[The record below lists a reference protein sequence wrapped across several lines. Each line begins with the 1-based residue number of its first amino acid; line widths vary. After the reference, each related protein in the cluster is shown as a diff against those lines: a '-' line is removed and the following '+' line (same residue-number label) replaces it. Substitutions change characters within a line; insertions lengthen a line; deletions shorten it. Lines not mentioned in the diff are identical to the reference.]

1 LPDDGVIAFWQP
13 QDELMCSGERRCRN
27 DLLHRHGRVRERNV
41 VAYRAVEQHIFLQ
54 HDAQLP
60 TQPGGV
66 DGGKVD
72 ALHHHAPTLRYVE
85 PLGKLGERA
94 LAGARGADDANDLTG
109 RTLKL
114 TSCSTSGPSIR

>member
-1 LPDDGVIAFWQP
+1 
-13 QDELMCSGERRCRN
+13 
-27 DLLHRHGRVRERNV
+27 GRVSERNV
-41 VAYRAVEQHIFLQ
+41 CAYRAVEQHIFLQ

-66 DGGKVD
+66 DDGKVD
-72 ALHHHAPTLRYVE
+72 AVHQHAPTLRYVE

-109 RTLKL
+109 RHAKTDVMQHFRPIHAVAEGDMPEAD
-114 TSCSTSGPSIR
+114 SP